1 MERPIF
7 KPVGTP
13 VEQLDSP
20 ALVVDL
26 SVLEKNIQTMAS
38 FFQHS
43 DAKLRPHIEPH
54 RCPAIAHM
62 QLAAGGTVGGICVT
76 TLGQAEVFS
85 QSGITD
91 IFVANVLVTRQK
103 INRLCAL
110 ARRASMTVAVDSPGN
125 VGDLSKV
132 ASARGVE
139 LDVVVYINTGLNG
152 CGVEPGQAAVD
163 LARQVQDAA
172 GLSFAGLMAYDGS
185 TFMEGSEQLSTES
198 RIRVQQ
204 VLDAREMME
213 KAGIEIR
220 VVSVGGTHNYE
231 IAGSMDG
238 VTEVPAGSYALMDQR
253 HRRHR
258 GGSSSPRLVSWLPSP
273 VSLMSGSAVT
283 DAGQKAIGADT
294 GLPVVEDLP
303 GIEVK
308 GLSAEHGGL
317 TVSDSFEG
325 RLGVGDK
332 VWYTPWDIGTC
343 VNLHDYIHAARDGRL
358 EVVWEV
364 QARGR
369 YR

>member
-13 VEQLDSP
+13 AEQLDTP

-26 SVLEKNIQTMAS
+26 SVLENNIRTMAS
-38 FFQHS
+38 FFEQS
-43 DAKLRPHIEPH
+43 DAKLRPHVESH
-54 RCPAIAHM
+54 RCPAVVHM
-62 QLAAGGTVGGICVT
+62 QLSAGGTVGGICVT

-85 QSGITD
+85 QSGISD
-91 IFVANVLVTRQK
+91 IFVANLVVTRQK
-103 INRLCAL
+103 IDRLCAL

-125 VGDLSKV
+125 VRDLSEA

-139 LDVVVYINTGLNG
+139 LDVVVYVNTGQNG
-152 CGVEPGQAAVD
+152 CGVEPGQAVVD
-163 LARQVQDAA
+163 LARQVRDAA

-185 TFMEGSEQLSTES
+185 PIMEDSDQLATDS
-198 RIRVQQ
+198 RGRVQQ
-204 VLDAREMME
+204 VLDAREMVE

-231 IAGSMDG
+231 IAASMGG

-253 HRRHR
+253 YRRYGR
-258 GGSSSPRLVSWLPSP
+258 EFEPAARVLGTVASVPDAGT
-273 VSLMSGSAVT
+273 AVT

-294 GLPVVEDLP
+294 GLPVVDDLP

-308 GLSAEHGGL
+308 SLSAEHGSL
-317 TVSDSFEG
+317 IVPDSLEG

-343 VNLHDYIHAARDGRL
+343 VNLHDYIHAVRDGTL

-364 QARGR
+364 LARGR

>member
-26 SVLEKNIQTMAS
+26 SVLEKNIQTMSS
-38 FFQHS
+38 FFQQS
-43 DAKLRPHIEPH
+43 DAKLRPHVEPH

-91 IFVANVLVTRQK
+91 IFVANLVVTRQK

-110 ARRASMTVAVDSPGN
+110 ARHASMTVAVDSPGN
-125 VGDLSKV
+125 VGDLSEV
-132 ASARGVE
+132 ASAGGVE

-163 LARQVQDAA
+163 LARQVRDAA
-172 GLSFAGLMAYDGS
+172 GLSFAGLMAYDDS
-185 TFMEGSEQLSTES
+185 SLMEDSEQLSTES
-198 RIRVQQ
+198 RRRVQQ

-253 HRRHR
+253 HRRQR
-258 GGSSSPRLVSWLPSP
+258 REFEPAARILATVASVPDAGT
-273 VSLMSGSAVT
+273 AVT

-308 GLSAEHGGL
+308 DLSAEHGGL

-325 RLGVGDK
+325 RLGIGDK

-343 VNLHDYIHAARDGRL
+343 VNLHDYMHAARDGRL

-364 QARGR
+364 LARGR